1 MNDVYERTTRGGWF
15 DVSEEYLDRLV
26 DEGSLSDYLT
36 DELGS
41 AEEFTV
47 TRHDQGHSNE
57 TLFVEWG
64 DREFVLRRPPAGETA
79 ETAHEV
85 TREYLVMDALQETPV
100 PVPTTVLACED
111 ESVLGA
117 EFYLMERQ
125 HGDVLRTDEPERF
138 QSETA
143 RERLS
148 EEVIDTLAAIH
159 SVDPAAVGLDD
170 FGYPEGF
177 TERQVRRWS
186 EQFTW
191 AFDVTGEE
199 REVPE
204 VYELMSWLTEHAP
217 EGHPHMLVHGDFK
230 LDNLMFAPG
239 TPPDLTAV
247 FDWELS
253 TLGDPHT
260 DLGLLLL
267 FWQEPDDPDPPI
279 PELMPTFT
287 AKPGYLSREEL
298 IERYERESGIEAE
311 NLRFYRVLAA
321 YKMAALGEMFF
332 RRHLEGNAADS
343 LYPKMRD
350 GVPRLAKRTL
360 EMAKGSG
367 DVSL

>member
-1 MNDVYERTTRGGWF
+1 MQNYERQTRGWWF
-15 DVSEEYLDRLV
+15 RVTDEYLDRLV
-26 DEGSLSDYLT
+26 DEDALSAYLA

-41 AEEFTV
+41 AERFDV
-47 TRHDQGHSNE
+47 MRHEQGHSNE
-57 TLFVEWG
+57 TLFVGWG
-64 DREFVLRRPPAGETA
+64 DRELVLRRPPAGETA

-85 TREYLVMDALQETPV
+85 TREYRVMDALQETPV
-100 PVPTTVLACED
+100 PVPTTVRACED
-111 ESVLGA
+111 EDVLGA
-117 EFYLMERQ
+117 AFYLMERQ
-125 HGDVLRTDEPERF
+125 HGDVLRREGPERF
-138 QSETA
+138 QTPAARNELSTA
-143 RERLS
+143 
-148 EEVIDTLAAIH
+148 VIDTLAAIH

-217 EGHPHMLVHGDFK
+217 EEHPHTLVHGDFK
-230 LDNLMFAPG
+230 LDNLMFAEG
-239 TPPDLTAV
+239 TPPELTAV

-253 TLGDPHT
+253 TLGDPLT

-267 FWQEPDDPDPPI
+267 FWQDPADPDPPI

-287 AKPGYLSREEL
+287 AKEGYLSRGEL
-298 IERYERESGIEAE
+298 IDRYEEQSGIEAGD
-311 NLRFYRVLAA
+311 LRFYRVLAA

-332 RRHLEGNAADS
+332 RRHLEGNAADP
-343 LYPKMRD
+343 LYPKMRE

-360 EMAKGSG
+360 EMAEGSG